1 MFNIIFFSR
10 DKLGATYIGMSTT
23 NLAEKQSK
31 MAGEATAKTTEIK
44 TKGEQVCKGEPKNV
58 SIL

>member
-1 MFNIIFFSR
+1 
-10 DKLGATYIGMSTT
+10 MSTT